1 MKHTIS
7 LLVENKPGVLSR
19 ISGLFSGKG
28 YNIDSISEGKTENV
42 GISRMTIITHGDDR
56 VVDQITK
63 QLNKLIDVL
72 KVNDI
77 TEIDFVNRELALIK
91 VSAEGAT
98 RSDVI
103 QVGNIF
109 QAKII
114 DLSTKT
120 LTLEVTGPEKKI
132 EAVIAMLKPF
142 GIREVA
148 RTGTVAMIRE
158 FQSTNEKE
166 YSDTDVSKRNM
177 VSSSSKVPEF

>member
-28 YNIDSISEGKTENV
+28 YNIDSISEGKTENIGV
-42 GISRMTIITHGDDR
+42 SRMTIVTHGDNR

-63 QLNKLIDVL
+63 QLNKLINVL
-72 KVNDI
+72 RVNDI
-77 TEIDFVNRELALIK
+77 TEIDFINRELALIK
-91 VSAEGAT
+91 VSAEGST

-103 QVGNIF
+103 QVANIF

-120 LTLEVTGPEKKI
+120 LTLEVTGPDKKI
-132 EAVIAMLKPF
+132 EAVIAILKPF
-142 GIREVA
+142 GIMEVA
-148 RTGTVAMIRE
+148 RTGTVAMVRE
-158 FQSTNEKE
+158 FQGAAEKE
-166 YSDTDVSKRNM
+166 YSDRDGSGRGGGRPH
-177 VSSSSKVPEF
+177 SKVPEF

>member
-1 MKHTIS
+1 LKHTIS
-7 LLVENKPGVLSR
+7 LLVENKPGVLAR
-19 ISGLFSGKG
+19 IAGLFSGKG
-28 YNIDSISEGKTENV
+28 YNIDSITEGKTETQ

-63 QLNKLIDVL
+63 QLNRLIDVL
-72 KVNDI
+72 KVNDL
-77 TEIDFVNRELALIK
+77 TEVDFVNRELALIK
-91 VSAEGAT
+91 VAAEGST

-103 QVGNIF
+103 QVANIF

-120 LTLEVTGPEKKI
+120 LTLEVTGPDKKI

-148 RTGTVAMIRE
+148 RTGTVAMVRE
-158 FQSTNEKE
+158 FQSGNHTKISVE
-166 YSDTDVSKRNM
+166 
-177 VSSSSKVPEF
+177 